1 MDVQDLIDSFNE
13 GDDDFLM
20 HFGNDVV
27 VFFKFLDR
35 RGLLNELDPEGRLA
49 EDYQNEL
56 LLFYHENDK
65 EKFWK
70 YVLKFLGDVEMVDG
84 VAYLVIDSLGE
95 FAQLF
100 CDDRDISR
108 KTIEEILDGEYEV
121 DYWSSY
127 DLTDNIYRDVIE
139 ELTKENLR
147 YLKDYIVKELE
158 GKQIELYTELLE
170 SIAERQGHPEYVVVD
185 QSNIDEIVDDEE
197 TMRYIL
203 THDLDDLKSVLYNI
217 YGNAYSS
224 AYESELYG
232 DIWGEINDYFI
243 GKGQWLSRPHSYRQ
257 GVEVQRYVI
266 PIKDFETHI
275 LDFLHQYKGYM
286 NGTLE
291 YWGSYLSMLKDS
303 VSCLSFRVPDYPD
316 SREVDKN
323 INEYFGDYL

>member
-20 HFGNDVV
+20 HFGNEVV
-27 VFFKFLDR
+27 VFFKFLDKK
-35 RGLLNELDPEGRLA
+35 GLLDKIDLDNLP
-49 EDYQNEL
+49 DMYQSDL
-56 LLFYHENDK
+56 LLFYYDK
-65 EKFWK
+65 YESKF
-70 YVLKFLGDVEMVDG
+70 YETVLSYLSDVEMVDG

-108 KTIEEILDGEYEV
+108 KTVEEILDGEYDM

-147 YLKDYIVKELE
+147 YLKEYIVKGLE
-158 GKQIELYTELLE
+158 RDQIEISTELLA

-185 QSNIDEIVDDEE
+185 QSNIDEIVDDED
-197 TMRYIL
+197 TMKEL
-203 THDLDDLKSVLYNI
+203 LNNELSDLNSDLYNV
-217 YGNAYSS
+217 YANAYSS
-224 AYESELYG
+224 AYESELYN
-232 DIWGEINDYFI
+232 DIWGQINDYFI

-266 PIKDFETHI
+266 PIKDFESHI
-275 LDFLHQYKGYM
+275 LDFLHDNKGYTS
-286 NGTLE
+286 GTLE
-291 YWGSYLSMLKDS
+291 YWGSYLSMLNDS
-303 VSCLSFRVPDYPD
+303 IRCLSFRVPDYPD

-323 INEYFGDYL
+323 INEYFGDYI